1 MASNKIQPDFLKPG
15 DTVAIISP
23 SFCID
28 EDKLNGAVSFLEAWN
43 LQVRVGKNSLNRYG
57 PFAGND
63 EERLADLQEMTN
75 DPAVKAVLCSRGGYG
90 LSRIIN
96 RADFTSLKKNPKWY
110 AGFSDITILHLWLS
124 EVQNM
129 MSIHSDMPLNYNNP
143 EKTDDTFDTLR
154 KALTG
159 TLRKIEWEGSFMRP
173 HHAEGEVTGG
183 NLSLFFT
190 LTGTPAESA
199 TKGKILFIED
209 VGEYIYH
216 LDRMLMSLK
225 LGGKLEGLAALII
238 GGMNEISDTK
248 IPWGRS
254 VEETINDIVKEYD
267 YPVLFDFPAGHISDN
282 RAFYIGRRAS
292 VEIKGKKASLN
303 FI

>member
-1 MASNKIQPDFLKPG
+1 MTSDKIQPDFLKPG
-15 DTVAIISP
+15 DEVAIISP

-28 EDKLNGAVSFLEAWN
+28 EDKLNGAVRFLEAWN
-43 LQVRVGKNSLNRYG
+43 LQVRVGKNSLKRYG

-75 DPAVKAVLCSRGGYG
+75 DPNIKAILCSRGGYG

-96 RADFTSLKKNPKWY
+96 RVDFTSLKKNPKWY
-110 AGFSDITILHLWLS
+110 AGFSDITILHLWMS
-124 EVQNM
+124 EVQNI

-159 TLRKIEWEGSFMRP
+159 KLRKIEWEGSVMRP
-173 HHAEGEVTGG
+173 GNAEGEVTGG

-190 LTGTPAESA
+190 LTGTPAEPA
-199 TKGKILFIED
+199 TKGKLLFIED

-216 LDRMLMSLK
+216 LDRMLISLK
-225 LGGKLEGLAALII
+225 LGGKLEGLSALII

-254 VEETINDIVKEYD
+254 VEETILDIVKEYD

-282 RAFYIGRRAS
+282 RAFYIGRRAR
-292 VEIKGKKASLN
+292 VEIKGKKASLI

>member
-1 MASNKIQPDFLKPG
+1 MTSDKIQPDFLKPG
-15 DTVAIISP
+15 DSVAIISP

-28 EDKLNGAVSFLEAWN
+28 EDKLAGAVRFLEEWN
-43 LQVRVGKNSLNRYG
+43 LQVRVGKNSLRRYG

-63 EERLADLQEMTN
+63 EERLSDLQEMTN
-75 DPAVKAVLCSRGGYG
+75 DPSVKAVLCSRGGYG

-96 RADFTSLKKNPKWY
+96 RVDFTSLKKNPKWY

-124 EVQNM
+124 EVQNI

-143 EKTDDTFDTLR
+143 EKTDVTFETLR

-159 TLRKIEWEGSFMRP
+159 KLRKIEWEGSIMRP
-173 HHAEGEVTGG
+173 ANAEGEVTGG

-190 LTGTPAESA
+190 LTGTPAEPA

-225 LGGKLEGLAALII
+225 LGGKLEGLSALII

-254 VEETINDIVKEYD
+254 VEETILDLVKDYD

-282 RAFYIGRRAS
+282 RAFYIGRKARI
-292 VEIKGKKASLN
+292 EIKGKKASLN